1 MLLRLPQRG
10 GEHQNIISVAHDP
23 DSQRLHLL
31 VKFVQVDVGKERR
44 DDPSLWASDFGFLHC
59 AILHAS
65 CLEKL
70 AYELQYPTIT
80 YLLVHSRNDAF
91 MVQRVKALG
100 QVHVYH
106 VSQSIS
112 PEKLLCFGNRHLAGA
127 VRAIAVA

>member
-10 GEHQNIISVAHDP
+10 GKYQDIVRVAHDANP
-23 DSQRLHLL
+23 PRLHLL

-44 DDPSLWASDFGFLHC
+44 DDPSLWASDFGFLHR
-59 AILHAS
+59 AILHDS
-65 CLEKL
+65 CLEEL
-70 AYELQYPTIT
+70 AYELQYPPIT

-106 VSQSIS
+106 VSQSI
-112 PEKLLCFGNRHLAGA
+112 PP
-127 VRAIAVA
+127 